1 VQTEVQSRG
10 RIFRI
15 DLRIAVRERR
25 GHDRDVGGVCNFAT
39 IPGRL
44 GRMAF
49 APEIAALQDLIT
61 VASRAVVLTGL
72 GFGQSVDVELN
83 VSQSD
88 WADHASLE
96 TLMMDPARF
105 WAYYYGAATEIAA
118 REPSPGHVA
127 LARLQ
132 AAGLVSTI
140 IAQSAD
146 HLHTKAGAE
155 DVIEMHG
162 NVLTAKCERCGER
175 YGLPEVGAFLAA
187 ADDGV
192 PRCTTPGCGF
202 PLRPSG
208 TLWGEPLPTDAV
220 TGAWDRA
227 TNADLF
233 IAVDTALRTIPLSL
247 LPSVPLTRG
256 VPLAMI
262 GPTPTQYDRYAQVV
276 IRSAGAPIIE
286 AVADRLL
293 SGDPRGDRTAG

>member
-1 VQTEVQSRG
+1 MV
-10 RIFRI
+10 
-15 DLRIAVRERR
+15 
-25 GHDRDVGGVCNFAT
+25 FAT
-39 IPGRL
+39 Q
-44 GRMAF
+44 
-49 APEIAALQDLIT
+49 IAALQDLI
-61 VASRAVVLTGL
+61 AGSRRAVVLTGL
-72 GFGQSVDVELN
+72 GFGQPIDVELGVN
-83 VSQSD
+83 QSD

-96 TLMMDPARF
+96 TLLVDPARF

-118 REPSPGHVA
+118 REPSAGHVA

-132 AAGLVSTI
+132 AAGLISTI

-146 HLHTKAGAE
+146 HLHAKAGAA

-162 NVLTAKCERCGER
+162 NVMTAKCERCGER

-192 PRCTTPGCGF
+192 PRCTAPGCEF

-220 TGAWDRA
+220 TGAWDLA
-227 TNADLF
+227 ANADLF
-233 IAVDTALRTIPLSL
+233 IAVDSALRTIPLSL

-256 VPLAMI
+256 VPLALI
-262 GPTPTQYDRYAQVV
+262 GPTATQYDRYAQVV
-276 IRSAGAPIIE
+276 IRSAGAPIMD
-286 AVADRLL
+286 ALADRLL